1 MDPACTDQACVW
13 NKSSKNI
20 KPHKIKDNNIEAHF
34 RHNPTPAFTFN
45 SPKKQEFDHTP
56 VTHRNVSLMVM
67 SLRKS
72 RIWILRHTKGTIQHP
87 HTYCL
92 SCENPCL
99 EPGKFDD
106 EHQLIW
112 QSVWKLPCDYRNTT
126 ILSVVVI
133 WQTFHLS
140 SSFAPVIFL
149 IMPKAHCSWYTMAFK
164 IKVIVEA
171 ETVQKRKKPGDC
183 SFWQA

>member
-45 SPKKQEFDHTP
+45 SPKKQEFYHTP
-56 VTHRNVSLMVM
+56 VTHRNVSFMAM

-140 SSFAPVIFL
+140 SSFVPVIFL

-171 ETVQKRKKPGDC
+171 ETVQKK
-183 SFWQA
+183 SQIIWT